1 MRSWRLFRKS
11 FNRLVTYGDREHGKW
26 FRPAAWGPLCLTGL
40 FVSGCAIGAVGSA
53 MVPGLETAPAC
64 RSVDSLNVSIALGT
78 VGGGSATRGWDRSLV
93 SSESLAEALRMTLA
107 QRGLLSADPDE
118 APYQLDVFL
127 VELNQPAGGYTTE
140 VVSFIRY
147 KLFDSDDRIVFDDVI
162 TASYTLSVSD
172 VFYGVKRMRLASE
185 GSVKTNIVVFLHEL
199 CAETSADKL
208 AAW

>member
-1 MRSWRLFRKS
+1 
-11 FNRLVTYGDREHGKW
+11 
-26 FRPAAWGPLCLTGL
+26 
-40 FVSGCAIGAVGSA
+40 
-53 MVPGLETAPAC
+53 
-64 RSVDSLNVSIALGT
+64 VDSLNVSIALGT